1 MGTHLVCRRVP
12 CVRLE
17 RLLARNVRG
26 RVRAGG
32 ASLWRMARE
41 PAASRIRLLVF
52 TLPGRRDRNVLPD
65 SWTAAAAA
73 GRQRHHRGGPDRF
86 CTVHIATLDDGLV
99 GLARATGCSSSEVE
113 ALVLGELGEF
123 VLAGQLQT
131 NEIQGNDISLEV
143 FGSNIESA
151 TSIFVRVVN
160 PITVERDDSLVG
172 TCLESAVAQ
181 LEEPEH
187 LLGLQ
192 PAPTEYV
199 APTSVVNP
207 PVITFPTI
215 TIPTVPS

>member
-1 MGTHLVCRRVP
+1 MGRISRADAFPACDSNGFLQGTGEAGTCFQIPGPPPPPPVV
-12 CVRLE
+12 
-17 RLLARNVRG
+17 NVTI
-26 RVRAGG
+26 VVD
-32 ASLWRMARE
+32 
-41 PAASRIRLLVF
+41 P
-52 TLPGRRDRNVLPD
+52 TD
-65 SWTAAAAA
+65 
-73 GRQRHHRGGPDRF
+73 F

-151 TSIFVRVVN
+151 TSICVRVVN
-160 PITVERDDSLVG
+160 SITVERDHSLVG

-192 PAPTEYV
+192 PAPTEY
-199 APTSVVNP
+199 
-207 PVITFPTI
+207 
-215 TIPTVPS
+215 